1 MLCTVYKSLRK
12 PDTYLYLKHGQDFS
26 ELPDGLL
33 GSFGTPQQVMILN
46 LAKHQKLA
54 QLDVVTLR
62 KHLEDPGYYLQIP
75 PPVENLLDSLGDTS
89 A

>member
-26 ELPDGLL
+26 DLPDGLL
-33 GSFGTPQQVMILN
+33 ASFGAPQQVMILN
-46 LAKHQKLA
+46 LAKHKKLA
-54 QLDVVTLR
+54 QLDVVSLCG
-62 KHLEDPGYYLQIP
+62 HLEDSGYYLQIP
-75 PPVENLLDSLGDTS
+75 PPVENLLDTLGDTK